1 MLYNLINLQSQLIP
15 GMTDGGAA
23 DTAKDGGKLVGE
35 VAELKSMSLQDLSTA
50 WPIRLFHLQSTLPS
64 P

>member
-23 DTAKDGGKLVGE
+23 ETAKDGGKLVGE
-35 VAELKSMSLQDLSTA
+35 DAELKTMS
-50 WPIRLFHLQSTLPS
+50 
-64 P
+64 